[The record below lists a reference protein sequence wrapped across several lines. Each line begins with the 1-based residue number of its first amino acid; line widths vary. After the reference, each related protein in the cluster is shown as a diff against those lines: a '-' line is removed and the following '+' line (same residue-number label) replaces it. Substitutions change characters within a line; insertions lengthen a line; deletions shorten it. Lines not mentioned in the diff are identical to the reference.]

1 MKTAA
6 PNLVVTRNVT
16 VKTLLEGLPII
27 STGQLEGA
35 RKSLFHKMGVRFFRD
50 VAIALRLQ
58 PSEYR
63 VSNFE
68 MATHES
74 GEVWLH
80 TNSLFLQMGQNFP
93 SVRWVGG
100 PEFAIPYPVKVRRCF
115 AQTDYPARDA
125 PTWWMPLEAI
135 ESVTTCRDWILNFKT
150 RLMTGEL

>member
-1 MKTAA
+1 MKSAA
-6 PNLVVTRNVT
+6 ANLVVTRNVT

-68 MATHES
+68 MAAHES

-93 SVRWVGG
+93 IIGEVCT
-100 PEFAIPYPVKVRRCF
+100 PVKLRRCF
-115 AQTDYPARDA
+115 AQTEYPARDA
-125 PTWWMPLEAI
+125 PTWWMPLSAI
-135 ESVTTCRDWILNFKT
+135 ESVTTCRDWILDFKT
-150 RLMTGEL
+150 RSMTGEI